1 MRSISC
7 VLVLYILYIF
17 QTDFGEVVVCGLIG
31 VRCVLQC
38 VQSIPVSASG
48 IGAFAR
54 QATPGSA
61 GAAKSATKFLRWGR
75 DGQVEVKREAHA
87 MSGCWIMFHTR
98 LFHYRWKKRTPCS
111 TGKNKYILPVE
122 YRGIGLVA
130 AMFGYVWQP
139 GRSVARCLI
148 SRQPASSCFPVS
160 LRPKLLWC
168 GSVCCHH
175 CGHNRLCVAIATL
188 LSLDFIHTRQIL
200 WRRQWHG
207 SVSWIV
213 MLSATNSQLWSEIV
227 LPDW

>member
-7 VLVLYILYIF
+7 VLVLYIFFRQILERWSY
-17 QTDFGEVVVCGLIG
+17 VVLSA
-31 VRCVLQC
+31 CV
-38 VQSIPVSASG
+38 VSSNVSSP
-48 IGAFAR
+48 FL
-54 QATPGSA
+54 
-61 GAAKSATKFLRWGR
+61 FLRQELELLRGKQR
-75 DGQVEVKREAHA
+75 QEAQELRSQQRSFFDEAVMVKWKWSEKR
-87 MSGCWIMFHTR
+87 MQCPDVGWCFTQDFSTTV
-98 LFHYRWKKRTPCS
+98 RWKKRTPRS
-111 TGKNKYILPVE
+111 TGKNNQE
-122 YRGIGLVA
+122 HSSCGIGLVA
-130 AMFGYVWQP
+130 AIFGYVWRP
-139 GRSVARCLI
+139 GRSAARCLI

-200 WRRQWHG
+200 WRRQWRG

-213 MLSATNSQLWSEIV
+213 MLFATNSQLWSEIV